1 MSTFTA
7 RLVLATAAATLVLPA
22 TAMPI
27 DLTLDIS
34 VYQLCDD
41 NGLQCAATGP
51 AGDAYFAAATN
62 KIWAQAG
69 IGVTFSFV
77 GQIFSSQF
85 LDLDD
90 TVAGRSFAD
99 LHAGYGTGGPS
110 TESVD
115 LFLVDD
121 YMTSTGSTYGAGWY
135 GTNGQSQGGLVMAM
149 SEIMTFD
156 CGGDTA
162 CTGRIDTLAHEL
174 GHNFGLIAPWD
185 SYSDPKDPVH
195 STDPFQLMAPG
206 YARFVPTTLDDIAPD
221 GWAKSQLTVHQI
233 ELARSST
240 LLSPVSAVPEPGP
253 YALLL
258 AGLGGVGWLARRR
271 RAGAAALIGVC
282 ATAWAV
288 PATAAVAL
296 TGRSSTL
303 QAQYLLGAGSN
314 GESGGGTDSETS
326 TEDRPAL
333 QIDGSADKS
342 GVVNGQPWSAM
353 ISFSAGHQF
362 LVDDSGGSLGRITS
376 VGSSHSFATASGPA
390 AAFVSIPS
398 SGNRLEL
405 QFTVDA
411 PTHYSLLATVSASG
425 TAAQDVSATLNLQVA
440 WGSRW
445 LPMQIIDASLGSDPT
460 FRTGEM
466 GPGLYRMLATAGAE
480 SIFPAQP
487 SASASWQYDLVFA
500 PVPEP
505 ATLWLWAAG
514 AVALGRRFRRRTD
527 AIKIP
532 IQV

>member
-7 RLVLATAAATLVLPA
+7 RLALAAAAATLALPA

-41 NGLQCAATGP
+41 SGLQCAATGP

-69 IGVTFSFV
+69 ISVTFSFV

-99 LHAGYGTGGPS
+99 LHAGHGTGGPS

-115 LFLVDD
+115 LFLVGG
-121 YMTSTGSTYGAGWY
+121 YMTSQGPTYGAGWY
-135 GTNGQSQGGLVMAM
+135 GRDGQSQGGLAMAM
-149 SEIMTFD
+149 STIMAFD
-156 CGGDTA
+156 CGGEA
-162 CTGRIDTLAHEL
+162 GCTGRIDTLAHEL
-174 GHNFGLIAPWD
+174 GHNFGLVAPWD
-185 SYSDPKDPVH
+185 SYDDPKDPGH

-233 ELARSST
+233 ELARNST

-258 AGLGGVGWLARRR
+258 AGLAVVGWVARRR
-271 RAGAAALIGVC
+271 RAGTAALIAVC
-282 ATAWAV
+282 ATAWAA
-288 PATAAVAL
+288 PATATVAL
-296 TGRSSTL
+296 AGRSSTL
-303 QAQYLLGAGSN
+303 QAQYLLGAGAA

-333 QIDGSADKS
+333 QIDGSVDRS
-342 GVVNGQPWSAM
+342 GIVNGQPWSAM
-353 ISFSAGHQF
+353 LGYSAGHQF
-362 LVDDSGGSLGRITS
+362 LVDDFGGSLSRITS

-390 AAFVSIPS
+390 TAFVSVPS
-398 SGNRLEL
+398 GGNRLEL

-411 PTHYSLLATVSASG
+411 PTSYSLLATVFASG
-425 TAAQDVSATLNLQVA
+425 TSAQDVNATLNLQVA

-445 LPMQIIDASLGSDPT
+445 LPMQLIDASFGSDPT
-460 FRTGEM
+460 LRTGEL
-466 GPGLYRMLATAGAE
+466 GPGLYRMLATAGVE

-487 SASASWQYDLVFA
+487 TAAASWQYDLVFA

-514 AVALGRRFRRRTD
+514 AIALGRRARASKPAT
-527 AIKIP
+527 
-532 IQV
+532 